1 MYAYIKG
8 EIVDLTPEYAV
19 IDVGGIGYKIYIP
32 VSLYAKGLK
41 REEEVLL
48 YTTQVVREDD
58 IRLFG
63 FLEAKER
70 EFFEKLISLSGVGAK
85 TALTLLG
92 HLGCNDLH
100 LAIQTQDVTTLV
112 RVPGI
117 GKKTAERIIVELA
130 DRIAKWAGLLSDQ
143 QRLIPTVAADA
154 LSALIN
160 LGYQA
165 AVAQKAIHR
174 VVDKKGESIPL
185 GEMIS
190 SALKEI

>member
-8 EIVDLTPEYAV
+8 KLVELSPEHAV
-19 IDVGGIGYKIYIP
+19 IDVGGIGYKISIP

-41 REEEVLL
+41 LQEEILL

-63 FLEAKER
+63 FLEAGER
-70 EFFEKLISLSGVGAK
+70 EFFEKLIALSGVGAK
-85 TALTLLG
+85 TALNLLG
-92 HLGCNDLH
+92 HLGCKDLH
-100 LAIQTQDVTTLV
+100 LAIQTQDVSTLV

-117 GKKTAERIIVELA
+117 GKKSAERIIVELA
-130 DRIAKWAGLLSDQ
+130 DRIAKWAPLLSDKH
-143 QRLIPTVAADA
+143 RHVPTVAADA
-154 LSALIN
+154 LSALVN

-165 AVAQKAIHR
+165 ALAQKAIHR
-174 VVDKKGESIPL
+174 VVDKKGESLSL
-185 GEMIS
+185 GELIS